1 MRIQTLAGSA
11 ALLAVSL
18 AAAAPAMASWNDSTA
33 SSPVYGYEDG
43 SKFGKMYGNFYN
55 SNGTTAMSTSW
66 QYDMQPGG
74 NNVRVETDFQFKRIC
89 GAGATTMTWC
99 PDVSKQTDETNDASW
114 YKHSRA
120 RNFRY
125 DSEQARGVINICEI
139 QAWSNDPCSAS
150 AFESFSY

>member
-11 ALLAVSL
+11 ALLAISL
-18 AAAAPAMASWNDSTA
+18 AAATPAMAEWNDST
-33 SSPVYGYEDG
+33 STSPVYGYEDG

-55 SNGTTAMSTSW
+55 SNGTSAMSTTW

-74 NNVRVETDFQFKRIC
+74 NNVRVETDFQFKRLC
-89 GAGATTMTWC
+89 SSVATTETWC
-99 PDVSKQTDETNDASW
+99 QDVSKQTTETNDASW

-125 DSEQARGVINICEI
+125 DSEEVRGVINICEI
-139 QAWSNDPCSAS
+139 QAFSNDPCSAS
-150 AFESFSY
+150 VYSRFSY